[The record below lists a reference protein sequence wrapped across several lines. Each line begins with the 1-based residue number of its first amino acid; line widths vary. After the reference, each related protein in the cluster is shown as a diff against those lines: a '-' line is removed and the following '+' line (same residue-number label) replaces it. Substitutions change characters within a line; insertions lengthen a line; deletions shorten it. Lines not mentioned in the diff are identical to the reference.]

1 MGLDQRS
8 LPFGSYPPAGRDRVA
23 GEDASA
29 AQALTGTERPKGPWA
44 AKRGWPIDTS
54 LERHNCLAAGPWRLH
69 AATARAPPRSQFGA
83 TGRAGPSLTGS
94 ESEPVRRDERTERGA
109 AKRLTELAVMV
120 ARIALAVAVTAK
132 QKRSVAPGG
141 GPPKNRADE
150 EQFSRGWAEPPR
162 SVGSADSAPPT
173 PGTKSEP
180 VGAMPLAV
188 PNRNRQNDRV
198 DHLCPVAASRR
209 R

>member
-1 MGLDQRS
+1 VPERTRPRQSRDIPS
-8 LPFGSYPPAGRDRVA
+8 LGFWRFRVATAKKGSLAIIRRDRQVTTA
-23 GEDASA
+23 VTIWSH
-29 AQALTGTERPKGPWA
+29 GTSGPKP
-44 AKRGWPIDTS
+44 
-54 LERHNCLAAGPWRLH
+54 
-69 AATARAPPRSQFGA
+69 
-83 TGRAGPSLTGS
+83 TGS

-173 PGTKSEP
+173 TGTKSEP
-180 VGAMPLAV
+180 VVAMLLAV
-188 PNRNRQNDRV
+188 PNRNRQNDR
-198 DHLCPVAASRR
+198 DERMRAGS
-209 R
+209 

>member
-1 MGLDQRS
+1 MATRS
-8 LPFGSYPPAGRDRVA
+8 AWPGETFRLVGFDAPETYRARCPSERDLGNRATFRPWAFGGSESPPPKRVA
-23 GEDASA
+23 
-29 AQALTGTERPKGPWA
+29 
-44 AKRGWPIDTS
+44 
-54 LERHNCLAAGPWRLH
+54 WRSY
-69 AATARAPPRSQFGA
+69 AATARSPPRSQFGA
-83 TGRAGPSLTGS
+83 TGRVGPSLTGS

-173 PGTKSEP
+173 PP
-180 VGAMPLAV
+180 V
-188 PNRNRQNDRV
+188 PNRNR
-198 DHLCPVAASRR
+198 
-209 R
+209 